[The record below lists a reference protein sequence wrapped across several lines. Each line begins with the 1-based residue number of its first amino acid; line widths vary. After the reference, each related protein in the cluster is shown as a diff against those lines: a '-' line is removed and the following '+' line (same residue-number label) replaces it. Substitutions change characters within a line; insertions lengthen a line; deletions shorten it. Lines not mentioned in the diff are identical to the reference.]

1 MATNIRLRDIPK
13 PEVKSVSPDDK
24 IRKAYALMD
33 EFNVDQVPIL
43 DDGMALLGVVTRRR
57 LVLIRGDWGEMR
69 VCDKEW
75 PSPDPEEL
83 LRSSDASLDDVF
95 DYLFDNDFVL
105 ISEDGKQ
112 ITHILTI
119 NDVAKFLYKQQSSS
133 FLSLLLRRL
142 LALRRTT
149 ASSGG

>member
-1 MATNIRLRDIPK
+1 MATNIRLSDIPK
-13 PEVKSVSPDDK
+13 PKVKGVSPDDK
-24 IRKAYALMD
+24 IKRAYALMD

-83 LRSSDASLDDVF
+83 LRSSDTPLDDVF

-105 ISEDGKQ
+105 ISEDGEKVAS
-112 ITHILTI
+112 IVTI
-119 NDVAKFLYKQQSSS
+119 NDVAKYLHKQQ
-133 FLSLLLRRL
+133 
-142 LALRRTT
+142 A
-149 ASSGG
+149 